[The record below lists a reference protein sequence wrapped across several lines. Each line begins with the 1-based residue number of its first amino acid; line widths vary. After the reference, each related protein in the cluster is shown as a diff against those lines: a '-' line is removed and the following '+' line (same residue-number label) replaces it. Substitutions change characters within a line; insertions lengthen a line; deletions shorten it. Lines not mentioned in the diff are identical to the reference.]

1 MKEKTTQDSTLS
13 TVTQSLIE
21 EPQYLFALYNQGL
34 FAEMVTR
41 AEVFVKH
48 VPEHGFVWKLL
59 GSALQN
65 LGRQEES
72 LIAMQKSVEFMPNDA
87 DSFYNLGVTFSE
99 QGSVHDAE
107 KNFKRAL
114 EINPQHISAIYNLA
128 SLFNDTGRLTEA
140 VATYQNALIHF
151 PENTKVMSALIST
164 RYTLCSWHS
173 IYEAEEKLSFH
184 FQSQE
189 IALAPFRLLAFRT
202 LSPQQFYRAGQLFST
217 LRYKSQLTALPL
229 APKIIHHHKKLRIG
243 YLSADFHSHATV
255 HLMAGVLESRNLE
268 AFDVYL
274 YSYGGELKDASR
286 SRIEKACEVFRNVRE
301 LSDVAIAQQIFE
313 DEIDILVD
321 LKGYTLGSRL
331 GIPALRPATVIIS
344 WLGYPGTLGHERL
357 ADYIIGDAIVTPL
370 EHAPHFSEKLALM
383 PHCYQPNDNTRP
395 IGARPTRTEAGLPE
409 NAFVFAT
416 FNQAYKITP
425 EMFDIWCRLL
435 TTVPNSVLWLLEP
448 HPSAQENLRGEMQAR
463 GVESSRVIFAPK
475 MEQTAHLG
483 RLQLADL
490 AVDTFPYTSHTTAS
504 DALWAGVPL
513 VTKMGETFASRVAA
527 SILKTMDLAELVT
540 TNDEDYFNVALNLAQ
555 NSEKFAAIKQKIS
568 AQKQTSPLFD
578 TPLFARDLERLYQ
591 TIWAQEL
598 KGERKVVVLKPE
610 EKAVKFEFHPQFI
623 TDEKKQNQFVI
634 LPFVE
639 WTRLLNLLK

>member
-331 GIPALRPATVIIS
+331 GIPALRPAPVIIS